1 MILTDDELRTLT
13 GKKFRT
19 SQAQVLRFMGI
30 DYKMRPDGSLV
41 VLRSQLE
48 TPFAVKRKTAVEP
61 NWDAINA

>member
-19 SQAQVLRFMGI
+19 AQAQVLRYMGI
-30 DYKMRPDGSLV
+30 DFRMRPDGSLV

-48 TPFAVKRKTAVEP
+48 AAPPKRKKPVEP

>member
-19 SQAQVLRFMGI
+19 AQAEVLRYMGI
-30 DYKMRPDGSLV
+30 EFRMRPDGSLV
-41 VLRSQLE
+41 VLRSHLE
-48 TPFAVKRKTAVEP
+48 AQAPTRKKAVEP